1 MKIPEDE
8 ESETLGGLVFA
19 QLNVIPEDGSH
30 PEVDVYGLHI
40 RVDTLTD
47 RRVEWATVS
56 KLPPAAPDEDEKE

>member
-1 MKIPEDE
+1 MKFPEDE

-47 RRVEWATVS
+47 RRVEWATVT
-56 KLPPAAPDEDEKE
+56 KTPPAPSDAGEKE